1 MRLCEL
7 LWVLLQFDTQK
18 AHQQVRGNNRKR
30 WLPIILGLFIPA
42 GTAVAQAPVDS
53 LPAVRDSVSLVQ
65 DSVTAVQDS
74 VPKGPKTKKDALEDP
89 VSYESNDSM
98 VWNNGGY
105 ASLYG
110 SGRVNYQ
117 NVQLTAA
124 VIKMQMDS
132 SLVYADGIR
141 DSTGEWF
148 GTPVFVD
155 GATPYESNHISYNF
169 KTEKGYINEII
180 TQQGEGYMTSQEAK
194 KGPDGEYYI
203 ADGVYTTCDQ
213 HDDPHFNIRITRA
226 KVRPGRDV
234 IFGPAY
240 LEVMG
245 VPLPLFVPFGF
256 FPFLEGDYASGIIV
270 PTYGDEMER
279 GFYLKD
285 GGYYFALSDYFD
297 LKVLGE
303 IFTKGSWGMSAE
315 TRYKKR
321 YKYSGNVYASS
332 LTTKTGDKGLPDYS
346 VTKNFKVRWT
356 HRQDAKANPYQNFS
370 ASVNFATQSYER
382 SNLSSLYNPSL
393 TSQSTR
399 TSSISYSRN
408 FPSIGLSLSSSM
420 NLSQNMRDSTLSVSL
435 PSLNLSLQRFYPF
448 KRKKV
453 AGNSKWY
460 EKISMSYTGSLSNS
474 ITCKEDEIMKKSL
487 VRDWSNG
494 MKHSIPISAT
504 FQILKTINVTPSFN
518 YNSRWYTYKIMQ
530 SWDPVEMAVA
540 KDTVY
545 GFNRVYNYNFSV
557 SANTKLYG
565 FYEPTD
571 LWIKMFGNKLIAVRH
586 VFTPSVSYSMAP
598 DFGDS
603 RYGYYDTYTYTDDKG
618 QVRTVEYSPYS
629 GSMYGVPG
637 KGKSGTMSLSVG
649 NNLEMKVRTDRD
661 TTRSERNISLID
673 ELGASMSYNFAAKSK
688 PWSNLNTRL
697 RLRLPGN
704 HTFSLNATWAT
715 YAYEFNE
722 AGKVIVGDRTEY
734 SYGRFGRF
742 QGMSQN
748 FSYTFSNNTLTE
760 WKGKWNKLFHRGYD
774 EDEEDLEDEEHN
786 QNPNA
791 DRVATASSAPGKSGS
806 GGSAPVDEDGYVA
819 YSLPWAFSISY
830 GITMREDTRA
840 EINKERMRYPW
851 ALSHSLN
858 MSGNMKL
865 TNKWNINFSSG
876 WDFTYHDFTT
886 TTMSVTRDLHC
897 FNMSCSVVLK
907 PYTSYNFTVKA
918 NSQMLADLLKVKK
931 RSSSNSYVNW
941 YNE

>member
-1 MRLCEL
+1 MRLCEV

-53 LPAVRDSVSLVQ
+53 LLAVRDSVSLVQ
-65 DSVTAVQDS
+65 DSVAAVQDS

-453 AGNSKWY
+453 AGNSRWY

-494 MKHSIPISAT
+494 MRHSIPISAT

-697 RLRLPGN
+697 RLKLPGN

-786 QNPNA
+786 QDPNA
-791 DRVATASSAPGKSGS
+791 DRVATASSAPGKS